1 MKVLLFIK
9 RLDFGG
15 AENHVVELAN
25 ELNAQGHEVLLL
37 CQKGRNIA
45 QLDKEIQLIYRS
57 LFSKSLIIQ
66 IIQLLWLIS
75 TKKVQIIHAH
85 QRFPILAA
93 SIAGFLTGVP
103 VVATVHGRTRYDLRS
118 YFSRKLPSLFVFVS
132 YAVLQKSKYYPQ
144 IRDKSVVIPNGISIV
159 GKHYNLTAYS
169 MAYISRIDAAHSNVI
184 LLILDTIPDLVK
196 TYEQLRFYIFGDG
209 PYLEIVKEKAE
220 KVNQLIGYEVVKL
233 CGFKSDLHSNSS
245 FPELVMGVGR
255 VAIEAG
261 LKACTL
267 ISINN
272 KRMGKLINSEN
283 YLNYKLNNFVN
294 TSGLPPTT
302 EMINQEIVTFFTD
315 REAYRKQSLA
325 LMERFAD
332 DFSITTMVETLVREY
347 QQLLDDS
354 FVKLR

>member
-37 CQKGRNIA
+37 CQKGRNITR
-45 QLDKEIQLIYRS
+45 LNKEIQLIYRS
-57 LFSKSLIIQ
+57 VFSNCLLVQ
-66 IIQLLWLIS
+66 IVQLLWLVS
-75 TKKVQIIHAH
+75 AKKCQIIHAH

-118 YFSRKLPSLFVFVS
+118 YLSRKLPSLFVFVS
-132 YAVLQKSKYYPQ
+132 YSVLQKSKYNSQ

-159 GKHYNLTAYS
+159 DKRYNLIAYS

-184 LLILDTIPDLVK
+184 LLILNAIPDLFK
-196 TYEQLRFYIFGDG
+196 TYEQLRFYIYGDG
-209 PYLEIVKEKAE
+209 PNLDIVKEKAE
-220 KVNQLIGYEVVKL
+220 KANRLIGFEVVKL

-267 ISINN
+267 ISVNN
-272 KRMGKLINSEN
+272 KRMGQLIHSEN
-283 YLNYKLNNFVN
+283 YLKYKLDNFVN

-302 EMINQEIVTFFTD
+302 EMIYQEIARFFAD

-325 LMERFAD
+325 LMERFSD
-332 DFSITTMVETLVREY
+332 DFSITTMVETLVGEY
-347 QQLLDDS
+347 QRLLND
-354 FVKLR
+354 

>member
-1 MKVLLFIK
+1 M
-9 RLDFGG
+9 
-15 AENHVVELAN
+15 
-25 ELNAQGHEVLLL
+25 
-37 CQKGRNIA
+37 
-45 QLDKEIQLIYRS
+45 
-57 LFSKSLIIQ
+57 
-66 IIQLLWLIS
+66 
-75 TKKVQIIHAH
+75 
-85 QRFPILAA
+85 
-93 SIAGFLTGVP
+93 
-103 VVATVHGRTRYDLRS
+103 
-118 YFSRKLPSLFVFVS
+118 
-132 YAVLQKSKYYPQ
+132 
-144 IRDKSVVIPNGISIV
+144 
-159 GKHYNLTAYS
+159 
-169 MAYISRIDAAHSNVI
+169 
-184 LLILDTIPDLVK
+184 
-196 TYEQLRFYIFGDG
+196 
-209 PYLEIVKEKAE
+209 
-220 KVNQLIGYEVVKL
+220 NQLIGYEVVKL